1 MDGSSFFNFNAHKHS
16 GVGILVVLLWLVL
29 FGMGML
35 IDSKPYRDALTT
47 KNDTLRKDTVRI
59 TITKT
64 LNPDKVQKIDTV
76 RKSVPFLNLNKRP
89 VMELFC
95 NVIIFWTPT
104 NVALL
109 SMLAGLAGGFSR
121 KIWRK
126 PNSAANAT
134 TPKMIGDDIDFYN
147 TSPFSGMIVGFVV
160 YLAFISGTFLTMDN
174 PFTNPTQGQY
184 IRTAG
189 FISLFGFAAAYEPTI
204 FINILSYLTSLKK
217 PGDGGKS
224 GN

>member
-1 MDGSSFFNFNAHKHS
+1 MNQYSFFNFNAHKHS
-16 GVGILVVLLWLVL
+16 FVGILVVILWLGL

-47 KNDTLRKDTVRI
+47 KNDTLRKDTI

-64 LNPDKVQKIDTV
+64 ISPNKVQKIDTV
-76 RKSVPFLNLNKRP
+76 RKSIPFLNIHKKP
-89 VMELFC
+89 AIELFC
-95 NVIIFWTPT
+95 NVVIFWTPT

-109 SMLAGLAGGFSR
+109 SMLAGLAGGFGR

-126 PNSAANAT
+126 PNTSDTSLN
-134 TPKMIGDDIDFYN
+134 PKITDGDIDFYN

-174 PFTNPTQGQY
+174 PFNNPTQGQY

-204 FINILSYLTSLKK
+204 FVNILSYLTSLKK
-217 PGDGGKS
+217 PGEK
-224 GN
+224 

>member
-1 MDGSSFFNFNAHKHS
+1 MNQYSFFNFNAHKHS
-16 GVGILVVLLWLVL
+16 FVGIFVVILWLFL

-47 KNDTLRKDTVRI
+47 KNDTLRKDTLRI
-59 TITKT
+59 IITKT
-64 LNPDKVQKIDTV
+64 INPDKTYTDSL
-76 RKSVPFLNLNKRP
+76 KSVTRIAPKSNKSSI
-89 VMELFC
+89 ELFC
-95 NVIIFWTPT
+95 NVVIFWTPT

-126 PNSAANAT
+126 PNAVANT
-134 TPKMIGDDIDFYN
+134 TNPKLIGDDIDFYN

-217 PGDGGKS
+217 PGDK
-224 GN
+224 

>member
-1 MDGSSFFNFNAHKHS
+1 MNQYSFFNFNAHKHS
-16 GVGILVVLLWLVL
+16 FVGILVVILWLGL

-47 KNDTLRKDTVRI
+47 KNDTLRKDTLRI
-59 TITKT
+59 IITKT
-64 LNPDKVQKIDTV
+64 INPDKIQTDTLQNV
-76 RKSVPFLNLNKRP
+76 TRIAPRSNKSSI
-89 VMELFC
+89 ELFC
-95 NVIIFWTPT
+95 NVVIFWTPT

-109 SMLAGLAGGFSR
+109 SMLAGLAGGFGR

-126 PNSAANAT
+126 PHASDTSLN
-134 TPKMIGDDIDFYN
+134 PKITDGDIDFYN

-204 FINILSYLTSLKK
+204 FVNILSYLTSLKK
-217 PGDGGKS
+217 PGDK
-224 GN
+224 

>member
-1 MDGSSFFNFNAHKHS
+1 MNQYSLINFNAHKHS
-16 GVGILVVLLWLVL
+16 FVGIFVVILWLGL

-47 KNDTLRKDTVRI
+47 KNDTLRKDTLRI
-59 TITKT
+59 IITKT
-64 LNPDKVQKIDTV
+64 INPDKIQTDTLQNV
-76 RKSVPFLNLNKRP
+76 TRIAPRSNQSSI
-89 VMELFC
+89 ELFC
-95 NVIIFWTPT
+95 NVVVFWTPT

-126 PNSAANAT
+126 PNTSDTSLN
-134 TPKMIGDDIDFYN
+134 PKIIDGDIDFYN

-174 PFTNPTQGQY
+174 PFINPTQGQY

-189 FISLFGFAAAYEPTI
+189 FISIFGFAAAYEPTI

-217 PGDGGKS
+217 PGDK
-224 GN
+224 